1 MQTTGYM
8 NEILKELSKAP
19 DLIGNRS
26 AEQLTNRI
34 MEAGKIF
41 TAGAGRSGLMAKSFT
56 MRMMHMGLDA
66 YVVGETVT
74 PNLEE
79 GDLLII
85 STGSG
90 ETKSLVPMVEKA
102 KELGATVAA
111 VTIKPDSTIGKLA
124 DIVVELPGSPK
135 HESGEER
142 ATIQPMGSLFEQT
155 LLLFY
160 DAVILRYMDKKG
172 LTSETMFGRHANLE

>member
-19 DLIGNRS
+19 DLIGDRS

-41 TAGAGRSGLMAKSFT
+41 AAGAGRSGLMAKSFT

-74 PNLEE
+74 PRLPP
-79 GDLLII
+79 
-85 STGSG
+85 SRRR
-90 ETKSLVPMVEKA
+90 
-102 KELGATVAA
+102 
-111 VTIKPDSTIGKLA
+111 TIHS
-124 DIVVELPGSPK
+124 
-135 HESGEER
+135 
-142 ATIQPMGSLFEQT
+142 
-155 LLLFY
+155 
-160 DAVILRYMDKKG
+160 
-172 LTSETMFGRHANLE
+172 